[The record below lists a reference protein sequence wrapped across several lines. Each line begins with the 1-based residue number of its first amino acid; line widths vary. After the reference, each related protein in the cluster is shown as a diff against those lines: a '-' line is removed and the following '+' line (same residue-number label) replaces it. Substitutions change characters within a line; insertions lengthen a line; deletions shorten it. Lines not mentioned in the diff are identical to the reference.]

1 MRVLIKTLIIAM
13 PILLFLYLLRLDINP
28 SGVFEV
34 RQTVGELSPYVDRL
48 LPDTRVL
55 GVTPGDDGAYQ
66 LVIGEPTYLSIHPPG
81 AYDSLTVEMEFQ
93 NAKQPIVELGL
104 VVNDDP
110 LQYTLQPFQSLLID
124 ESQWYRLKNNGVTL
138 LQREKTYSSIE
149 DFEADPPERS
159 SIATFHHTL
168 EAPYRMDAYVP
179 AGTYT
184 SVDVSLRGYHEYLTY
199 IKNEP
204 LMVQATFMDM
214 NREYGEDVV
223 ELLAVNEAGQI
234 VGGTTVEDDGEVAA
248 TAHGSSLRHAALVVS
263 ALPEGVYKVILK
275 ADRDIF
281 FRTLTTRQRYMTFVG
296 PMFIGDDV
304 GYREDSK
311 AVSLFTDGKHLS
323 FETYHADAAQ
333 KVQIGSDE
341 LLMPEAQV
349 RYDHDVLDTGLV
361 GIWAE
366 AGDFLMTSDG
376 KVAFTRSQFFNPDP
390 VKLSATTNLDDLGI
404 NFIIAE
410 YSPPEK
416 DGDWLKSSATFD
428 LSTVYGLPS
437 IDLKLVLA
445 APSIAALQNEI
456 RVHAFHLIFE
466 RPPLNTKDFFNKVL
480 LWIGNLF

>member
-1 MRVLIKTLIIAM
+1 MKVLTTTLIIAI
-13 PILLFLYLLRLDINP
+13 PILLFLYLLRVDINP
-28 SGVFEV
+28 SGVFKV

-81 AYDSLTVEMEFQ
+81 AYDSLTVEMEWQ

-104 VVNDDP
+104 VVNEDP
-110 LQYTLQPFQSLLID
+110 LQYTLQPLQSLLID
-124 ESQWYRLKNNGVTL
+124 ESQWSRLNNNGVTL
-138 LQREKTYSSIE
+138 LQREKVYSSIE
-149 DFEADPPERS
+149 DFEANPPERS
-159 SIATFHHTL
+159 SIATFHHPL
-168 EAPYRMDAYVP
+168 KAPYRMDAYVP
-179 AGTYT
+179 AGTYA

-204 LMVQATFMDM
+204 LLVQATFMDM

-223 ELLAVNEAGQI
+223 ELLAVNETGEI
-234 VGGTTVEDDGEVAA
+234 VGGTTVEDDGEAAA

-281 FRTLTTRQRYMTFVG
+281 FRTLTTRQQYMTFVG
-296 PMFIGDDV
+296 PMFVGDDV
-304 GYREDSK
+304 GYRQDSQ

-323 FETYHADAAQ
+323 FETYHADAVQ

-349 RYDHDVLDTGLV
+349 RYDHEVSDAGLV
-361 GIWAE
+361 AVSAE
-366 AGDFLMTSDG
+366 AGDFLMMSDG
-376 KVAFTRSQFFNPDP
+376 KVAFTRSQFFSPDP
-390 VKLSATTNLDDLGI
+390 VKLSAQTNLDDLGI

-410 YSPPEK
+410 YSPPKK
-416 DGDWLKSSATFD
+416 DGDWLKSSAVFD
-428 LSTVYGLPS
+428 LSTVYGLPPA
-437 IDLKLVLA
+437 DLKLVLA

-456 RVHAFHLIFE
+456 RVHAFDLIFE
-466 RPPLNTKDFFNKVL
+466 RPALTRAQLLDKIS
-480 LWIGNLF
+480 LWIRDLF